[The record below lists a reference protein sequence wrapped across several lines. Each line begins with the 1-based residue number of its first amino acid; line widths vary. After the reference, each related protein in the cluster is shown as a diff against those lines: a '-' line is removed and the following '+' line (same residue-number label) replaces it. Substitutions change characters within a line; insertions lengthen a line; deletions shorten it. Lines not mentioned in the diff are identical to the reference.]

1 MDQEILSGGVIPF
14 SPLNISRALEGN
26 GGTVK

>member
-14 SPLNISRALEGN
+14 SLVNISRALKGN